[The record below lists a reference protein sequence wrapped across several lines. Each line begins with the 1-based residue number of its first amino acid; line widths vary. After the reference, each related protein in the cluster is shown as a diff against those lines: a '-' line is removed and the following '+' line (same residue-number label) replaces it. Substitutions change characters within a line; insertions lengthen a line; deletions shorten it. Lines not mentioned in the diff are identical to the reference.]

1 MRTFT
6 CACGARVFFE
16 NWICVTCHRE
26 LGFLAAPCLLT
37 AIEPQGEAYV
47 GLANGLL
54 YRKCLNYEVRGV
66 CNWMVPAWEESSL
79 CQACRLNRV
88 IPDLSI
94 PENREH
100 WGEVERAKRRLI
112 YTLNRLDLPV
122 LSKWDD
128 PERGLAFD
136 IMQERPGERVLTGHA
151 EGLIT
156 LNLLEA
162 NAIEREKMRVEMNE
176 RYRTLLGH
184 FRHEV
189 GHYYWELLVRDT
201 PNLPGFRS
209 LFGDESANYQAA
221 LERHYNAGPP
231 PGFEDD
237 YISAYATAHPWEDW
251 AETWAHYLHI
261 IDTMETAHH
270 FGFTSQLPR
279 ETDPFADWEFEPLLA
294 EWIELTIALNALNRS
309 MGLPDAY
316 PFAITAV
323 ISNKLQF
330 VHNVVKDT
338 KVETRL

>member
-1 MRTFT
+1 MRTFQ
-6 CACGARVFFE
+6 CECGARIFFE
-16 NWICVTCHRE
+16 NWTCVTCHRE
-26 LGFLAAPCLLT
+26 LGFLAAPGLLT
-37 AIEPQGEAYV
+37 ALEPRDGLYL

-54 YRKCLNYEVRGV
+54 YRKCLNYEMQGV

-88 IPDLSI
+88 IPDLSV
-94 PENREH
+94 PENH
-100 WGEVERAKRRLI
+100 KNWSEVERAKRRLI
-112 YTLNRLDLPV
+112 YSLNRLGLPV

-128 PERGLAFD
+128 TERGLAFD

-162 NAIEREKMRVEMNE
+162 DAIEREKMRVEMNE

-189 GHYYWELLVRDT
+189 GHYYWELLVRNT
-201 PNLPGFRS
+201 GFVAGFRE
-209 LFGDESANYQAA
+209 LFGDERASYQEA
-221 LERHYNAGPP
+221 LERHYAAGPP
-231 PGFEDD
+231 AGFEETH
-237 YISAYATAHPWEDW
+237 ISAYAMAHPWEDW

-261 IDTMETAHH
+261 VDTLETAHH

-279 ETDPFADWEFEPLLA
+279 EDEPLAEWTFDALLA
-294 EWIELTIALNALNRS
+294 EWIELTVALNALNRS

-316 PFAITAV
+316 PFAITSRIAQ
-323 ISNKLQF
+323 KLRF
-330 VHNVVKDT
+330 VHDVVRGPFPQGDT
-338 KVETRL
+338 